1 MGKVI
6 VSKEPKQF
14 SVSTIC
20 RLMDDC
26 LPDNIKDGHAI
37 DEFDMQ
43 DLISKIWPA
52 LVAEHQI
59 DSVSIVDFLKENA
72 PVYDDCSSIDKKY
85 CCEKTLLNERER
97 LMKAAQEVLK

>member
-26 LPDNIKDGHAI
+26 LPENIKDGHAI

-43 DLISKIWPA
+43 DLISNLWPA
-52 LVAEHQI
+52 LVAEHR
-59 DSVSIVDFLKENA
+59 VEHESIVGFLEENA
-72 PVYDDCSSIDKKY
+72 PVYDDWRNVDDKY
-85 CCEKTLLNERER
+85 CCEKMLLQEMER
-97 LMKAAQEVLK
+97 LEKLAQEESK